1 MSVRRHYHCWSHT
14 PIHAPISWA
23 LPPANVMVRKPPSS
37 GSSSCSASA
46 SVSCSPV
53 VSSTRSAQAT
63 SAHTLSLVPSFRTR
77 IEIASPMVS
86 RRGVGSSFEVPTSNV
101 VARQANPNLMI
112 PLAHS
117 LIRYVLT
124 PVHRTGHIEQ
134 EHRLLAS
141 LSSVCDTNPSSVVG
155 R

>member
-63 SAHTLSLVPSFRTR
+63 SAHTHSLSRSRTELSHEDRNRLADGLAAGRR
-77 IEIASPMVS
+77 IVLRGTYKQ
-86 RRGVGSSFEVPTSNV
+86 RRGTSGEPKSHDPS
-101 VARQANPNLMI
+101 RSLT
-112 PLAHS
+112 HS
-117 LIRYVLT
+117 LCTHPSPSNRS
-124 PVHRTGHIEQ
+124 HRARASAPCLALQ
-134 EHRLLAS
+134 RL
-141 LSSVCDTNPSSVVG
+141 
-155 R
+155 